1 MPARSRQ
8 DALVRR
14 AQLVTIG
21 QLLQTEYTAVELPVS
36 ERLAALLEKIEMGEN
51 EH

>member
-1 MPARSRQ
+1 MPVRSHH

-14 AQLVTIG
+14 AWLLNIG
-21 QLLQTEYTAVELPVS
+21 RLLQTEYSAVELPVS
-36 ERLAALLEKIEMGEN
+36 ERLAALLEKIETGEN